1 MFRRRLLFQ
10 TYIPLM
16 ITLFFVL
23 FVAVVELLLGVS
35 FIEIAIVLEA

>member
-1 MFRRRLLFQ
+1 MFRRRLSVQ

-16 ITLFFVL
+16 ITLFFIL
-23 FVAVVELLLGVS
+23 FVAVVEPLLGVN